1 MEGGDMFEPSPDWFY
16 DDEDFDWVLELWEGH
31 PEPPAHLI
39 EDEYDPFDLDWY
51 PTTLGW
57 QGG

>member
-1 MEGGDMFEPSPDWFY
+1 MFEPSPDWFY